1 VGPEP
6 PGSATTFVV
15 ANVPALHENRV
26 VDAAA
31 YGSTFGRCSMRVRL
45 AKLMLMSCVMI
56 GAAGAIATQ
65 QTAWAA
71 GNLNGVAGSM
81 PAYYDHQ
88 LFTINFFQL
97 TTAQAKLLA
106 KNSQQNV
113 IYQSDPGLPGG
124 QPFISVIDAVPADG
138 MNPLWAEVQIAF
150 TAGHTPRQLF
160 SDDEIAAAV
169 TSGEITLS
177 ATNEMYRCSVIR
189 GAAPSTASSGATS
202 SFGTS
207 RLSSSAATASNAT
220 RTPSAMAAPSTL
232 VASWGAI
239 KTKYR

>member
-1 VGPEP
+1 
-6 PGSATTFVV
+6 
-15 ANVPALHENRV
+15 
-26 VDAAA
+26 
-31 YGSTFGRCSMRVRL
+31 
-45 AKLMLMSCVMI
+45 MLMSCVMI
-56 GAAGAIATQ
+56 AGAGAIATQ
-65 QTAWAA
+65 QTALAA

-81 PAYYDHQ
+81 PAYYDHE

-97 TTAQAKLLA
+97 TTAQATLLA
-106 KNSQQNV
+106 KNHQQNV

-150 TAGHTPRQLF
+150 TPGHTPRQLF

-169 TSGEITLS
+169 TSGEITLT
-177 ATNEMYRCSVIR
+177 ATNEMYRCSVI
-189 GAAPSTASSGATS
+189 GAAPSTAGAAS

-207 RLSSSAATASNAT
+207 RPSSSTASASSAARTPNAT
-220 RTPSAMAAPSTL
+220 AAPRTFVS
-232 VASWGAI
+232 SWGAI